1 MLIQLKFNI
10 LINNMLNYI
19 IKLLA
24 SKALSDYYQSIIR
37 QKKRD
42 IYKELE
48 DDHISI
54 EIQRIIK
61 NYD

>member
-1 MLIQLKFNI
+1 
-10 LINNMLNYI
+10 MLNYI

-24 SKALSDYYQSIIR
+24 GKALPDYYKSIIHN
-37 QKKRD
+37 KKRD
-42 IYKELE
+42 IYRELE

-61 NYD
+61 AYD